1 MTLREHHE
9 PPLVSADTL
18 QNVTD
23 LLETRAAEDPQSIAF
38 DVRHPD
44 ADPSDPWT
52 PVTTAAFHRRVCSL
66 AKGLIAAGIR
76 PGDHVAICA
85 ATRYEWT
92 LMDLAALYAGAVV
105 VPLFD
110 SAPASQMAHIVETV
124 DVRLAIAG
132 TQELAETLAEVLA
145 GRDSAIGVWTMDP
158 SGARCALLRGDL
170 TDLAAT
176 GTNVP
181 DPTLEAA
188 RTSRGLDEVATVVFT
203 SGTTGKPKGA
213 RILHRSFVHQVLNVA
228 AEYSGFVRPDGATV
242 LFLPLAHVL
251 SRGVQMVCLS
261 RGMRV
266 AHVAQPTQAV
276 ASLAQLHP
284 TFLMVVP
291 RVLEKIVEAA
301 GAAAESKR
309 LGRLWADAVALARKE
324 GARRLGEATEPASGS
339 QRLRLKLYDR
349 LFFAALRSKL
359 GGRIEYLLCG
369 AAALNPDLTRFFT
382 GAGIP
387 VIEGYG
393 LTETTAPATGNR
405 LDDARPGT
413 VGRPMPGMSVRIS
426 DEGEVLISGPGVFAG
441 YVDPQETETSFE
453 GTWLRTGDLGALDDD
468 GRLTLT
474 GRSRDVVVTS
484 GGKTINPAGWERD
497 VETHPAVGHAV
508 VLGDGMPHP
517 TAMILLDR
525 EALAAWLQKTLP
537 DWQIP
542 AGVAER
548 LREGGE
554 VLRERG
560 EALRER
566 GGELRGRG
574 AATLRERREALKDR
588 AAGRAAEA
596 SRMLE
601 ITEQRI
607 RESVGAAIEAA
618 NARVPAPERLKSFTV
633 LLPDARE
640 LAELLTPT
648 QKLKRGALAEKIAH
662 LLPGRR

>member
-1 MTLREHHE
+1 MSLREHHE
-9 PPLVSADTL
+9 PELVSADTL
-18 QNVTD
+18 HNLTD
-23 LLETRAAEDPQSIAF
+23 LVEVRAAEDPDSIAF

-44 ADPSDPWT
+44 ADPSAPWT
-52 PVTTAAFHRRVCSL
+52 AVTTADFRRRVREL
-66 AKGLIAAGIR
+66 AKGLIAVGIR

-92 LMDLAALYAGAVV
+92 LMDLASLYAGAVV
-105 VPLFD
+105 VPMFD
-110 SAPASQMAHIVETV
+110 SAPASQMTHIAEAV
-124 DVRLAIAG
+124 DVRLAVAG
-132 TQELAETLAEVLA
+132 TDELAQTLAGVLA
-145 GRDSAIGVWTMDP
+145 GRDGAIGVWTMDR
-158 SGARCALLRGDL
+158 SAGSSALLRGDL
-170 TDLAAT
+170 SDLAAT
-176 GTNVP
+176 GAHIT
-181 DPTLEAA
+181 DEELEAA
-188 RTSRGLDEVATVVFT
+188 RISRGLDDVATIVFT
-203 SGTTGKPKGA
+203 SGTTGVPKGA

-228 AEYSGFVRPDGATV
+228 AAYSGFVRPEGATV

-266 AHVAQPTQAV
+266 AHVAQPKRAV

-301 GAAAESKR
+301 AANAAKVHLTRFWE
-309 LGRLWADAVALARKE
+309 DAVALATAE
-324 GARRLGEATEPASGS
+324 GARRLGEATEPSSRG
-339 QRLRLKLYDR
+339 QRLRLRLYDR
-349 LFFAALRSKL
+349 LFFAKLRKRL
-359 GGRIEYLLCG
+359 GGRIDYLLCG
-369 AAALNPDLTRFFT
+369 AAALNPALTRFFA

-405 LDDARPGT
+405 LDDVRPGS
-413 VGRPMPGMSVRIS
+413 VGRPMPGTSVRIS

-441 YVDPQETETSFE
+441 YVDPAETETSFE
-453 GTWLRTGDLGALDDD
+453 GPWLRTGDLGELDDD

-525 EALAAWLQKTLP
+525 EALSAWLQRTLP
-537 DWQIP
+537 DWQVP
-542 AGVAER
+542 EGVAER

-554 VLRERG
+554 ALRERG

-566 GGELRGRG
+566 AGELR
-574 AATLRERREALKDR
+574 ER
-588 AAGRAAEA
+588 AADRAAEA
-596 SRMLE
+596 TRMLE

-618 NARVPAPERLKSFTV
+618 NERVPAPERLRSFTV
-633 LLPDARE
+633 LLPDAQE

-648 QKLKRGALAEKIAH
+648 QKLKRGALAERIAH
-662 LLPGRR
+662 LLPGRRV

>member
-1 MTLREHHE
+1 M
-9 PPLVSADTL
+9 
-18 QNVTD
+18 
-23 LLETRAAEDPQSIAF
+23 
-38 DVRHPD
+38 
-44 ADPSDPWT
+44 
-52 PVTTAAFHRRVCSL
+52 
-66 AKGLIAAGIR
+66 
-76 PGDHVAICA
+76 
-85 ATRYEWT
+85 
-92 LMDLAALYAGAVV
+92 
-105 VPLFD
+105 
-110 SAPASQMAHIVETV
+110 
-124 DVRLAIAG
+124 
-132 TQELAETLAEVLA
+132 
-145 GRDSAIGVWTMDP
+145 
-158 SGARCALLRGDL
+158 
-170 TDLAAT
+170 
-176 GTNVP
+176 
-181 DPTLEAA
+181 
-188 RTSRGLDEVATVVFT
+188 
-203 SGTTGKPKGA
+203 
-213 RILHRSFVHQVLNVA
+213 HQVLNVA
-228 AEYSGFVRPDGATV
+228 AAYGDFVRPEGATV

-266 AHVAQPTQAV
+266 AHVAQPKQAV
-276 ASLAQLHP
+276 SSLAQLHP

-301 GAAAESKR
+301 GANADRVR
-309 LGRLWADAVALARKE
+309 LSRLWQDAVRLARAE
-324 GARRLGEATEPASGS
+324 GARRLGEAREPSSGRE
-339 QRLRLKLYDR
+339 RLRLKLYDR
-349 LFFAALRSKL
+349 LFFSRLRKRL
-359 GGRIEYLLCG
+359 GGRIDYLLCG

-405 LDDARPGT
+405 LDDARPGS

-426 DEGEVLISGPGVFAG
+426 DEGEVLVAGPGVFAG

-453 GTWLRTGDLGALDDD
+453 GRWLRTGDLGRLDDD

-537 DWQIP
+537 DWQVP
-542 AGVAER
+542 EGVAER

-554 VLRERG
+554 AVRERR
-560 EALRER
+560 EALIER
-566 GGELRGRG
+566 GGELRDRVET
-574 AATLRERREALKDR
+574 TLKDQGEALRGRRKALRGR
-588 AAGRAAEA
+588 AADRAAEA

-607 RESVGAAIEAA
+607 RESVGAAVEAA
-618 NARVPAPERLKSFTV
+618 NARVPGPERLKSFTV
-633 LLPDARE
+633 LLPDAHE

-648 QKLKRGALAEKIAH
+648 QKLKRGALAERIAH
-662 LLPGRR
+662 LLPGRRG

>member
-9 PPLVSADTL
+9 PLLVSADTL
-18 QNVTD
+18 RNITD
-23 LLETRAAEDPQSIAF
+23 LLETRAEDDPDSIVF

-44 ADPSDPWT
+44 ADPTEPWA
-52 PVTTAAFHRRVCSL
+52 PLTTADFRTRVRAL
-66 AKGLIAAGIR
+66 AKGLIAVGIR

-92 LMDLAALYAGAVV
+92 LMDLASLYAGAVV

-110 SAPASQMAHIVETV
+110 TAPAAQMTHIVEAV

-132 TQELAETLAEVLA
+132 TDELAQTLADVLTW
-145 GRDSAIGVWTMDP
+145 RDGAIGVWTMDRSAESSAEP
-158 SGARCALLRGDL
+158 SALLRGDL
-170 TDLAAT
+170 LDLAAAGAHIT
-176 GTNVP
+176 
-181 DPTLEAA
+181 DEQLEAA
-188 RTSRGLDEVATVVFT
+188 RTARGLDDVATIVFT

-266 AHVAQPTQAV
+266 AHVAQPKQAV

-301 GAAAESKR
+301 GAGADR
-309 LGRLWADAVALARKE
+309 LHLGRLWADAVALARKE
-324 GARRLGEATEPASGS
+324 GARRLGEATEPSSGS
-339 QRLRLKLYDR
+339 ERLRLKLYDR
-349 LFFAALRSKL
+349 LFFAKLRKKL

-405 LDDARPGT
+405 LDDARPGS

-426 DEGEVLISGPGVFAG
+426 EEGEVLISGPGVFAG
-441 YVDPQETETSFE
+441 YVDPEETETSFE
-453 GTWLRTGDLGALDDD
+453 GEWLHTGDLGELDDD
-468 GRLTLT
+468 GRLTIT

-497 VETHPAVGHAV
+497 VEAHPAVGHAV

-525 EALAAWLQKTLP
+525 EALSAWLQKTLP

-542 AGVAER
+542 DGVAEL
-548 LREGGE
+548 LREKGG
-554 VLRERG
+554 VLREKRDV
-560 EALRER
+560 
-566 GGELRGRG
+566 LRGR
-574 AATLRERREALKDR
+574 AAE
-588 AAGRAAEA
+588 RAAEA

-618 NARVPAPERLKSFTV
+618 NERVPAPERLKSFTV
-633 LLPDARE
+633 LLPDAHE

-662 LLPGRR
+662 LLPGRH